1 MNKLAIPAILG
12 AIVLLGG
19 AFSLSEV
26 QNANAVHTSIQTAV
40 GTLQTVVF
48 TDTVWANATGE
59 DEIRLTCTGSTV
71 LYGIAYDQV
80 GTLAAGDNV
89 GINIDPDGTD
99 TDFSEIALTVD
110 EFGTNAPSKV
120 ANLLAGQ
127 GPYGLDT
134 NGTVEVEAVAG
145 FSTGDEEVNIAFT
158 ASSTGTCTAA
168 AG

>member
-48 TDTVWANATGE
+48 TDTEWADANAE
-59 DEIRLTCTGSTV
+59 DEIILTCTGSTV
-71 LYGIAYDQV
+71 LYGIAYDQA
-80 GTLAAGDNV
+80 GTLTAADNV
-89 GINIDPDGTD
+89 GILIDPDGTD
-99 TDFSEIALTVD
+99 SDFAEVTLTAD
-110 EFGTNAPSKV
+110 EFGTNAPSSV
-120 ANLLAGQ
+120 TNLLAGQ
-127 GPYGLDT
+127 SPYGLDT
-134 NGTVEVEAVAG
+134 NGTVQIEAVGG
-145 FSTGDEEVNIAFT
+145 FTDNDEEVNVAFT